1 MSSELSMCIQS
12 VIVIQLTCS
21 YLLWCS
27 NLLVSLKT
35 SLEMQDQLRFG
46 VKAPLTRVS
55 TWIARGFFLV
65 AIKTIGQWYI
75 IAVAWM
81 AVGWHHG
88 YVLQRVPDLM
98 AKWKTWMKAFFFF
111 HHIGLP
117 LSYQDWASPGNYLST
132 ALTGDSELESN
143 IFVLSNC

>member
-65 AIKTIGQWYI
+65 AIKTIGQ
-75 IAVAWM
+75 
-81 AVGWHHG
+81 
-88 YVLQRVPDLM
+88 
-98 AKWKTWMKAFFFF
+98 
-111 HHIGLP
+111 
-117 LSYQDWASPGNYLST
+117 
-132 ALTGDSELESN
+132 
-143 IFVLSNC
+143 